1 MTRRLASASG
11 TYSDA
16 VAVAG
21 PGTWV
26 HIAGQL
32 GVQMDGGGSDRPR
45 AEQARIAL
53 LRIEQLLGEMDAS
66 LSDGMKVT
74 VFVTDFDDYA
84 EVSRVRNAV
93 FGDLRPASTAVQVAG
108 LLAGAAI
115 EIEALAFVADSG

>member
-32 GVQMDGGGSDRPR
+32 GVQMDGAGSDRPR

-53 LRIEQLLGEMDAS
+53 LRIEQLLGDMDAS
-66 LSDGMKVT
+66 LSDVVKVT

-84 EVSRVRNAV
+84 EVSRVRSAI

-115 EIEALAFVADSG
+115 EIEALAFVAA